1 MQFAVVD
8 IETTGLFHQG
18 HGITEVSVV
27 SVSDGKI
34 EPVFHRLFNP
44 GRSVPN
50 SITALTGIN
59 DEMTAQATNID
70 EALDE
75 LAEALEGKI
84 FVAHNVNFDYN
95 FLKSVFD
102 KNKRP
107 FRHKRLC
114 TLRYSR
120 KVYPDLPS
128 HRLGEV
134 CKKLEIEN
142 AARHRA
148 HGDAMATAQVL
159 LHLLQKDEDKL
170 VLKKLLGRGEHHL
183 VLPAHLDEQEVL
195 SLPDKPGVYYLFGSE
210 AKPIYIGKAKSLKKR
225 VLSHFTSSGSSRRK
239 QLFQRQVHRVE
250 YCETRSEYHALLLED
265 AEIKKH
271 WPRYNRA
278 QKERTQTIAV
288 VPYTDRSGK
297 NRLAFVN
304 KPVAEQDVVAWFN
317 SLHVAK
323 NWLYKTF
330 VEFGI
335 DPARAGLP
343 KSEDFDHLENAE
355 EEEAFDAFVQRC
367 FSEKCQSFALIDAT
381 ARRYAL
387 IKEGR
392 YRGYGELKDKSSIDL
407 SYFESELENAP
418 DSPVAR
424 AVIRNMLA
432 DDRIEKIQF

>member
-1 MQFAVVD
+1 LHFAVVD

-34 EPVFHRLFNP
+34 EPLFHRLFNP
-44 GRSVPN
+44 GRSIPKTIE
-50 SITALTGIN
+50 SLTGISSK
-59 DEMTAQATNID
+59 MTS
-70 EALDE
+70 EAASIEESLDE
-75 LAEALEGKI
+75 LEVVLANKV
-84 FVAHNVNFDYN
+84 FVAHNVNFDYQ

-102 KNKRP
+102 KNNRP
-107 FRHKRLC
+107 FKHKRLC

-120 KVYPDLPS
+120 KVFPEFSS
-128 HRLGEV
+128 HRLGEI
-134 CKKLEIEN
+134 CKRLKIVNE
-142 AARHRA
+142 ARHRA
-148 HGDAMATAQVL
+148 HGDAMATAKLL
-159 LHLLQKDEDKL
+159 LHLLDKDKDGGFL
-170 VLKKLLGRGEHHL
+170 TKLLGRGEHHL

-195 SLPDKPGVYYLFGSE
+195 SLPDKPGVYYLYGAE

-225 VLSHFTSSGSSRRK
+225 VLSHFTSSGSSRKK

-250 YCETRSEYHALLLED
+250 FSETKSEYHALLLED

-278 QKERTQTIAV
+278 QKERTKAIAV
-288 VPYTDRSGK
+288 VPYIDRSERE
-297 NRLAFVN
+297 RLAFVN
-304 KPVAEQDVVAWFN
+304 KPIAEQDVLAWFN
-317 SLHVAK
+317 SLHSAK
-323 NWLYKTF
+323 NWVYKAF

-335 DPARAGLP
+335 DPLRAGLP
-343 KSEDFDHLENAE
+343 PSEDFAELEKE
-355 EEEAFDAFVQRC
+355 DEAAAFETFVQHC
-367 FSEKCQSFALIDAT
+367 YSEKCRSFALIDAT

-392 YRGYGELKDKSSIDL
+392 YRGFGEVKDKLPQDLAYFENELK
-407 SYFESELENAP
+407 NAP

-432 DDRIEKIQF
+432 DERIEKIQL